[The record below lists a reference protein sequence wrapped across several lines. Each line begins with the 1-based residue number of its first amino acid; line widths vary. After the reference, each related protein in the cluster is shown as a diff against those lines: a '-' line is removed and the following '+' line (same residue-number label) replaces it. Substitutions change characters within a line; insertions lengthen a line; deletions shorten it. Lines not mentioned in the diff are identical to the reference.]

1 MAAPASPTVQPV
13 AGTKAVATSSSIGRG
28 ESSDPPIE
36 RYRAIRSWTEGLT
49 EPLEI
54 EDQVIQ
60 SMPDAS
66 PTKWH
71 LAHTTWFFETFL
83 LIPHLP
89 GYQTLDPQYAY
100 LFNSYYNTLGK
111 QFFRP
116 HRGLISRPT
125 VAQVMDY
132 RHHVDA
138 HMTHLLSDP
147 PPRILE
153 SIAPLLAVGLN
164 HEQQHQELLLT
175 DLKHLLAQNPLHPVY
190 RPVDEDEKTRA
201 PELGW
206 HDVDAGIHCIGDPGD
221 RGFAYDNEGPRH
233 RLFIESFRIA
243 SRPVTCGEFQ
253 AFIAD
258 GGYQRPHPWLSN
270 GWAKVQAEGWQAP
283 LYWFREADDAPWQV
297 YTLGGSRLIEPNE
310 PVAHVSLYEADA
322 FARWAGARLPSEAE
336 WEIAADLVLGATAAR
351 ADTAPGANLV
361 EKEQYHP
368 RPLGDAGHGQFLGDV
383 WEWTRS
389 AYSPYPGYQPPAGA
403 LGEYNAKFMNDQ
415 TVLRGGSCAT
425 PASHIRTTYRNFFPS
440 DTRWQFSGFRLAQ
453 DGGSR

>member
-1 MAAPASPTVQPV
+1 MASPASPTVHPV
-13 AGTKAVATSSSIGRG
+13 AGTSPAVDSSSPANT
-28 ESSDPPIE
+28 DPPID
-36 RYRAIRSWTEGLT
+36 RYHRVRTWTEQLV

-54 EDQVIQ
+54 EDQVVQ

-83 LIPHLP
+83 LIPHLN
-89 GYQTLDPQYAY
+89 GYRPIDPQYAF

-125 VAQVMDY
+125 VQQVMDY
-132 RHHVDA
+132 RRHVDE
-138 HMTHLLSDP
+138 HLATLLDGAS
-147 PPRILE
+147 E
-153 SIAPLLAVGLN
+153 ETWQAIAPLLEVGLN
-164 HEQQHQELLLT
+164 HEQQHQELILT
-175 DLKHLLAQNPLHPVY
+175 DLKHLLAQNPLHPAY
-190 RPVDEDEKTRA
+190 RPAQDEARVRA
-201 PELGW
+201 PELAW
-206 HDVDAGIHCIGDPGD
+206 HTFDAGLRSIGDPGD

-233 RLFIESFRIA
+233 QTFVEAFRIA

-253 AFIAD
+253 QFIAD
-258 GGYQRPHPWLSN
+258 GSYQRPDHWLSN
-270 GWAKVQAEGWQAP
+270 GWTTVQTEGWQAP

-297 YTLGGSRLIEPNE
+297 YTLSGPRLIDLDE

-322 FARWAGARLPSEAE
+322 YARWAGARLPSEAE
-336 WEIAADLVLGATAAR
+336 WEIAADHVLGATAAR
-351 ADTAPGANLV
+351 GDGALEANLV
-361 EKEQYHP
+361 EKGHYHP
-368 RPLGDAGHGQFLGDV
+368 RPLGDAKHGQFLGDV

-389 AYSPYPGYQPPAGA
+389 AYSPYPGYQPPPGA

-440 DTRWQFSGFRLAQ
+440 ATRWQFSGFRLAQ
-453 DGGSR
+453 DGGAA